1 MSRPRGTHSP
11 GKRVRRFAQSSAEPE
26 PTAGEVSVVKQHRRS
41 SEEQQSTL
49 SRSRS
54 IRHFAFAVALLT
66 GCAGGSISAIDQSAT
81 QSEDDQNEVEL
92 DEDSEQPYQDAA
104 PAPTKIKSDAGTRA
118 TADAGTTPTLE
129 EEEEVPDTKSTPTQT
144 ADAGSTSTTDA
155 GSKPMPSANSGTP
168 AGAYKVQNG
177 KIYDGC
183 GEEFVMRGV
192 NHPTIY
198 TDRAGAAFPEIAK
211 TGANSVRLFW
221 FGTHGVAVNEL
232 EAPVGNAV
240 KSGLLP
246 ILEMHDSTC
255 KWDVDPII
263 EQWIKPEMV
272 AFIKKHQNHLIV
284 NIANEASYPN
294 GDEFVSKYKTA
305 ITKMRGAGIHTPL
318 MIDGGR
324 CGRDYDT
331 LLNRGKELLDFD
343 PDHNVIFSA
352 HLYDAKP
359 ATSYAGIFAKAKAM
373 QIPFI
378 VGEFANK
385 EPPGCG
391 ADIDYKSLINEAN
404 KAGYGWLAW
413 SWGDNDVNGIW
424 NTDCGEF
431 DMTKTFAFDTLQSWG
446 KEVSVDNAAGIKNTA
461 KRPYAI
467 QHGDVCQ

>member
-1 MSRPRGTHSP
+1 M
-11 GKRVRRFAQSSAEPE
+11 
-26 PTAGEVSVVKQHRRS
+26 SVVNLNRRS
-41 SEEQQSTL
+41 SEETTQQSTL
-49 SRSRS
+49 GRSRS

-66 GCAGGSISAIDQSAT
+66 GCAGGSISAVGESAT
-81 QSEDDQNEVEL
+81 NADDEQDEVQV
-92 DEDSEQPYQDAA
+92 DEDSPVTY
-104 PAPTKIKSDAGTRA
+104 SDAGAAPVKAKNDASTR
-118 TADAGTTPTLE
+118 TIADAGTTQS
-129 EEEEVPDTKSTPTQT
+129 EVPDTKSNTNDGGVSQSTS
-144 ADAGSTSTTDA
+144 DAGSQPTS
-155 GSKPMPSANSGTP
+155 SANNGKP

-177 KIYDGC
+177 KIFDGC
-183 GEEFVMRGV
+183 GEELVMRGV

-211 TGANSVRLFW
+211 TGANTVRLFW

-232 EAPVGNAV
+232 EGPVGNAV
-240 KSGLLP
+240 KNGLLP

-272 AFIKKHQNHLIV
+272 AFIKKHEQHLIV

-305 ITKMRGAGIHTPL
+305 LTKMRGAGIHTPL
-318 MIDGGR
+318 IIDAGR

-359 ATSYAGIFAKAKAM
+359 STSYAGIFAKAKAM

-391 ADIDYKSLINEAN
+391 ADIDYKSLISEAN

-413 SWGDNDVNGIW
+413 SWGDNDPNSNW
-424 NTDCGEF
+424 NTDCALF
-431 DMTKTFAFDTLQSWG
+431 DMTSTFAFDTLKDWG
-446 KEVSVDNAAGIKNTA
+446 KEVSVDNSVSIKATA
-461 KRPYAI
+461 KRPYAL
-467 QHGDVCQ
+467 QHGDTCQ